1 MAIAQESNEITAIPE
16 ALKFVDLN
24 GSIITIDSA
33 QRLQIIYLHPHF
45 VSDGGAG
52 RMVLETAQRLADRGH
67 QVHVVCIRAD
77 DAIVGHVSERIQFHQ
92 IGGPLSSSI
101 WFWIRFN
108 RSCRQVLKVI
118 DAIASNADGMKTV
131 LFPQVFPANWW
142 GAFIVKRRP
151 QVASVWYCQE
161 PSAFIHSN
169 VWKRS
174 LPWPKNWIAI
184 LISPV
189 MAWLDR
195 RLCGRFS
202 RVLVNSDFSRRSII
216 QVYGFADQAC
226 RTVYLGVD
234 HQRFRPD
241 QSTIRKPWVCVI
253 AKITRFKNVDV
264 IVNAVAEL
272 VQRGLTEVQLHVVGV
287 GDALDECRHTAEA
300 ADIMGHA
307 TFHGRLGDNRVVEL
321 LQQSRVF
328 CLASA
333 DEPFGLVV
341 VEALTCGTPVV
352 AMNSGGPS
360 EILKDLSC
368 GKLCESVNAIYIAKA
383 LEHFLTMDDDSFAV
397 VSSEATRRASE
408 FRWENAAQEIEGELL
423 RSASSCQGLNPA
435 DVAQ

>member
-1 MAIAQESNEITAIPE
+1 MPLLEPNH
-16 ALKFVDLN
+16 
-24 GSIITIDSA
+24 
-33 QRLQIIYLHPHF
+33 RLQIIYLHPHF

-52 RMVLETAQRLADRGH
+52 RMVLETARLLAECGH

-77 DAIVGHVSERIQFHQ
+77 SGIVGQVGDNVQFHQ

-108 RSCRQVLKVI
+108 RSCRLVLKVI
-118 DAIASNADGMKTV
+118 DAIASNADGMKTI

-142 GAFIVKRRP
+142 GAFVVKRSP
-151 QVASVWYCQE
+151 QFANVWYCQE
-161 PSAFIHSN
+161 PSAFIHSRA
-169 VWKRS
+169 WKRS

-184 LISPV
+184 SISPV

-195 RLCGRFS
+195 RFCGRFS

-216 QVYGFADQAC
+216 EVYGFSDQAC

-234 HQRFRPD
+234 HQRFKPD
-241 QSTIRKPWVCVI
+241 TSFKRKPWVCVI

-264 IVNAVAEL
+264 IVNAIAEL
-272 VQRGLTEVQLHVVGV
+272 VRRGLTDVHLHVVGV
-287 GDALDECRHTAEA
+287 GDALEECQQTAEA
-300 ADIMGHA
+300 ACITDHV
-307 TFHGRLGDNRVVEL
+307 TFHGRLGDDRVVEL

-341 VEALTCGTPVV
+341 VEALACGTPVV
-352 AMNSGGPS
+352 AMNSGGPA

-368 GKLCESVNAIYIAKA
+368 GKLCESVNAIHIADA
-383 LEHFLTMDDDSFAV
+383 LEHFLTMNDDSFAAA
-397 VSSEATRRASE
+397 SSEATRRASE

-423 RSASSCQGLNPA
+423 RSASSCQGSNPL